1 MTSGKP
7 PKQPFPSNPQ
17 QPPTDNGFQAG
28 SQQPYDPDK
37 NEQYRRGVKMLH
49 ERCKSIQRHNERVV
63 FRLHSVK
70 RLIKSR
76 SRDVEM
82 LKKRLDRYQDNWR
95 SAPEKTAA
103 KPEESKVEE
112 KESD

>member
-7 PKQPFPSNPQ
+7 PKQPFPSNPP
-17 QPPTDNGFQAG
+17 PPTDNGFQQASS
-28 SQQPYDPDK
+28 SQYDPEK

-70 RLIKSR
+70 RLIKTR

-95 SAPEKTAA
+95 CAPEKKAV
-103 KPEESKVEE
+103 KREESKAEE

>member
-7 PKQPFPSNPQ
+7 PKQPFPSNPP
-17 QPPTDNGFQAG
+17 PPTDNGFQQA
-28 SQQPYDPDK
+28 SQYDPEK

-70 RLIKSR
+70 RLIKTR

-95 SAPEKTAA
+95 CAPEKTAV
-103 KPEESKVEE
+103 KLEESKAEE